1 LKITSKISS
10 LKTYTFLV
18 LFLQISII
26 PKIEKVNAF
35 FNFFTFFKKT
45 VDFFDFLLYANI
57 EVINMENLGFGL
69 KKIRLSKKLKLKDVA
84 ENLGISKQA
93 LINIETGTT
102 KKIKREY
109 LEAFYE
115 LYEINEEDIMNALG
129 GAYSTLESRL
139 SFENDI
145 ITNIKDI
152 SKIAELTTSLKTI
165 LNLKK
170 LNDYEEQVVFNATL
184 KAYYEIMRNIDFKG
198 KGGKDK

>member
-1 LKITSKISS
+1 
-10 LKTYTFLV
+10 
-18 LFLQISII
+18 
-26 PKIEKVNAF
+26 
-35 FNFFTFFKKT
+35 
-45 VDFFDFLLYANI
+45 
-57 EVINMENLGFGL
+57 MENLGFGL

-115 LYEINEEDIMNALG
+115 LYDINEEDVMNALG

-152 SKIAELTTSLKTI
+152 SKIAELTNSLKTI

-198 KGGKDK
+198 KGGNDK